1 MDHRLDALDG
11 RLEGRRI
18 DVEDAVG
25 AVVPFDA
32 AARDIDL
39 PRAHVA
45 GRERDRAALLA
56 LAQAFGLR
64 LELGGARRDPLLELG
79 VQRLEL
85 AGLAVEI
92 DEHPDLGAQ
101 HLGHHRHRD
110 VVDGAD
116 LVAAQMVGLADL
128 HGRHEDDGE
137 LLEAR
142 MLADHGGELEA
153 VDAGHHHVDQHDGD
167 VLGLEQE
174 AQRLLRRVGL
184 DQVLAQ
190 LGEDDLVA
198 QELRRLIVD
207 QQDVDLVDVLDHG
220 AQSAGG
226 VQRCSHSRSAEKSCS
241 VLTGLA
247 R

>member
-1 MDHRLDALDG
+1 MHHRLDALDG
-11 RLEGRRI
+11 RLEMRRV
-18 DVEDAVG
+18 DAEDAIG
-25 AVVPFDA
+25 TVVPLDV
-32 AARDIDL
+32 ARRQVDL

-45 GRERDRAALLA
+45 GRQRDRAALLA
-56 LAQAFGLR
+56 LAQALGLR
-64 LELGGARRDPLLELG
+64 LQLGGAGGDALLELG

-92 DEHPDLGAQ
+92 DEHPHLGAQ
-101 HLGHHRHRD
+101 HLGHDRHRD

-128 HGRHEDDGE
+128 DGRDEDDGE

-153 VDAGHHHVDQHDGD
+153 VELRHHHVDQHDGH
-167 VLGLEQE
+167 VVGLEQDAE
-174 AQRLLRRVGL
+174 RLVRRGRL

-207 QQDVDLVDVLDHG
+207 QQDVDLVHRTPIRPDD
-220 AQSAGG
+220 
-226 VQRCSHSRSAEKSCS
+226 VQRCSQSRSAEKSCS